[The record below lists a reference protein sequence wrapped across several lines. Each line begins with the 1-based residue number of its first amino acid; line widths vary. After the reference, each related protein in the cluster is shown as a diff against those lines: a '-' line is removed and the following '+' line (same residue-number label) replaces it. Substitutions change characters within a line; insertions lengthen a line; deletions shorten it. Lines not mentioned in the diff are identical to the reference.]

1 MELLGHMVV
10 LFLIVWGTSILFSTV
25 VAPVYI
31 PTNSAQ
37 GFIFSISSPT
47 LVISCLFDSSHRGRC
62 EGMSCGFDLFSWWLV
77 RLSTFSCTCWPSL
90 CLLWKMSIH
99 VLCPPFNEIVFFFLL
114 LRCMN
119 SLYIWGINLL
129 SYIWFTNIFS
139 HLLGCCFILWM
150 VSFAV

>member
-99 VLCPPFNEIVFFFLL
+99 VLCPPFNEIVFFF
-114 LRCMN
+114 CCCVVWI
-119 SLYIWGINLL
+119 LYIFGVLT
-129 SYIWFTNIFS
+129 SYHIYDLQIFS
-139 HLLGCCFILWM
+139 PIC
-150 VSFAV
+150 